1 MSPMGN
7 DLLQRIA
14 AEKLAIKRRDEKM
27 YAMYQSGVG
36 FSLIARE
43 FEMSRQN
50 AINRI
55 RRWQLSLAKVNCT
68 NPFEL
73 ISDRTAKLLR
83 DNGMTTLEAVKNA
96 NPQELLQIKNFGRK
110 SLNEVQRY
118 FFS

>member
-1 MSPMGN
+1 MSAMGN
-7 DLLQRIA
+7 DLLQKIA
-14 AEKLAIKRRDEKM
+14 AEKLAIKKRDEKM
-27 YAMYQSGVG
+27 YALYQSGVG
-36 FSLIARE
+36 FSMIARE

-55 RRWQLSLAKVNCT
+55 RRWQLSLAKINCT

-83 DNGMTTLEAVKNA
+83 DKGMTTLEAVKNA

>member
-1 MSPMGN
+1 MGN
-7 DLLQRIA
+7 DLMQRIA
-14 AEKLAIKRRDEKM
+14 AEKLAIKKRDQKM

-36 FSLIARE
+36 FSMIARE

-55 RRWQLSLAKVNCT
+55 RRWQLALAKVDCT
-68 NPFEL
+68 DPFEM

-83 DNGMTTLEAVKNA
+83 NNGMTTLEAVINA

-110 SLNEVQRY
+110 SLDEVQR
-118 FFS
+118 FFN

>member
-43 FEMSRQN
+43 FEMSRQTQSIGFVVGN
-50 AINRI
+50 
-55 RRWQLSLAKVNCT
+55 
-68 NPFEL
+68 F
-73 ISDRTAKLLR
+73 
-83 DNGMTTLEAVKNA
+83 
-96 NPQELLQIKNFGRK
+96 LLQRSIALIR
-110 SLNEVQRY
+110 LN
-118 FFS
+118 